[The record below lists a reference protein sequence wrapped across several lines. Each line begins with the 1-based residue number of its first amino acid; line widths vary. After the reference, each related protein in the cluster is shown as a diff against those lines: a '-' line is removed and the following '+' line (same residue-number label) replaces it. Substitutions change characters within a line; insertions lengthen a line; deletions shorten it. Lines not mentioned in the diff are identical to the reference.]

1 MKQLDKEKFQKKLER
16 VRLKFSMTYFG
27 KSGNMSLGCRINDKP
42 QTLERMTDE
51 DHLLLWQLLNSAL
64 GAQAKEMLKRDLL
77 PDELA
82 KMYREAG
89 SAAQV
94 ESEE

>member
-1 MKQLDKEKFQKKLER
+1 MKKIDGEKFQKKLER
-16 VRLKFSMTYFG
+16 VRLQFSMTYFG
-27 KSGNMSLGCRINDKP
+27 KSNNMSLACRINDKP

-64 GAQAKEMLKRDLL
+64 GAQTKEMLKRDLL

-82 KMYREAG
+82 KMYRVAD
-89 SAAQV
+89 SASQV
-94 ESEE
+94 KSEK